1 MFQWSLN
8 SLPPPLPA
16 PDTPEMGLV
25 ERARAGDRAAFTALF
40 QQYNA
45 PICRYLAHL
54 VGNEEIGRDLAQETF
69 LAAWR
74 SLPGLQEGLRFSSW
88 LYRIATNQAYA
99 HLRRARL
106 ITWLP
111 FADAE
116 GGSGVRHPA
125 IAGPEHHVSEA
136 ELLDLALAEVTPK
149 YRVCLLLQVQ
159 EGFSQREIGQL
170 LHISEKSVGICVS
183 RGREQFR
190 KAYLRLNPV
199 FARARKGGTAQ

>member
-8 SLPPPLPA
+8 SPPPPLPA
-16 PDTPEMGLV
+16 PDTPEMELV

-40 QQYNA
+40 QQYYA
-45 PICRYLAHL
+45 PIWRYLTHL
-54 VGNEEIGRDLAQETF
+54 VGDEEIGRDLAQETF

-74 SLPGLQEGLRFSSW
+74 SLPGMQEGLRFSAW
-88 LYRIATNQAYA
+88 LYRIATNQAYT

-111 FADAE
+111 FADSEA
-116 GGSGVRHPA
+116 GSGVRHPTV
-125 IAGPEHHVSEA
+125 AGPETRVSEA
-136 ELLDLALAEVTPK
+136 ELLALALAEVTPK
-149 YRVCLLLQVQ
+149 YRACLLLQVQ

-170 LHISEKSVGICVS
+170 LHLSEKSVGICVS

-199 FARARKGGTAQ
+199 FARARKRGTAQ